1 MFDSSPTGRVT
12 SQMNDDV
19 NRRVNH
25 SLDRACIHTG
35 QSSMNEQRQSVESV
49 VGVVGVNR
57 GEGSE
62 MAGVERIDE
71 REGFDSPDFT
81 DHEPI
86 GAQSQRGPEQF
97 IEIDTAAFVGGGWSG
112 LESNEMRVSGDDFV
126 DVFEHHDP
134 FVKRNGC
141 DECTEQA
148 RLSATGRTT
157 DENVAAVVN
166 EVGEFGAGDIVGREI
181 GEGKGA
187 MSKKSIGHTRSV
199 NGHGS
204 DDCRDSSSV
213 GQTSIDDRM
222 QSVEPT
228 AEGSEDVLEF
238 DVDAP
243 RGE

>member
-1 MFDSSPTGRVT
+1 
-12 SQMNDDV
+12 
-19 NRRVNH
+19 
-25 SLDRACIHTG
+25 
-35 QSSMNEQRQSVESV
+35 
-49 VGVVGVNR
+49 
-57 GEGSE
+57 
-62 MAGVERIDE
+62 
-71 REGFDSPDFT
+71 
-81 DHEPI
+81 
-86 GAQSQRGPEQF
+86 
-97 IEIDTAAFVGGGWSG
+97 
-112 LESNEMRVSGDDFV
+112 MRVSGDDFV

-134 FVKRNGC
+134 FVKRNGS